1 MPVSLRQFA
10 VNLARSG
17 LFSAA
22 ELAEFQEGLPPERR
36 PKDAQG
42 LARELIQAGRLTKY
56 QAAAVYQGRTKG
68 LVFGEYTVLELIG
81 QGGMGQV
88 FKARH
93 RTMQRIVA
101 LKVLPRRAMQSP
113 SAIKRF
119 EREVRA
125 AARLMHPNIV
135 TAYDAGEQEGIHYL
149 VMEYVDGKDLAAI
162 LAEQGP
168 LAVAQAIDYTAQA
181 AKGLAFA
188 HSEGIVHRDI
198 KPGNLLVDEK
208 GTVKILDMGLARMG
222 SAGGQ
227 AGSDDSESL
236 TTSGQVMGTCDYM
249 APEQAED
256 THGADHRADVYSLG
270 CTLYRLLTGRK
281 PYEGETMIRILLA
294 HREAPIPSLCA
305 ARPDVPA
312 SLDAV
317 YQKMMAKTPEE
328 RYQSMSEVID
338 ALEACVTTREPVP
351 PPVVVGASRDSAL
364 TSFLQQL
371 SEDPAVGRPKP
382 TRYGEETFRSQVGQ
396 ETSPRDR
403 GGDWSRSLRPNM
415 TLYGGIAAGVAAFVV
430 VLGLLLAFLGGG
442 KRNGDETAARGGD
455 GPPPAVAPFGPDRAS
470 QHQKAWAE
478 QLDLPA
484 QMTNSIGMKLVLI
497 PPGEFDMGSS
507 RAEIDRLLEEARGRS
522 LSRGYVSR
530 LPNEGPQHRV
540 KVTSPCYLGVFEVT
554 QAEYQRVVGVNP
566 SHFSAQGVGKAEV
579 AGRDT
584 SRYPAECISW
594 EAAQGFC
601 RELSDLPEE
610 QSAGRVY
617 RLPTEAE
624 WEYACRAGTTT
635 RYAFGDDAAN
645 LGDYAWVCEN
655 AGGITHP
662 VGQKNPNRWGL
673 FDVYGNVL
681 EWCGDWFDKG
691 YYERSPS
698 EDPVGPAGNEF
709 RVLRGG
715 SWVSPDVD
723 STRSACR
730 DYFAPHFRAR
740 YIGFRV
746 VCVIEATPEDGG
758 GQRAASRP

>member
-1 MPVSLRQFA
+1 MPVSLTKFA
-10 VNLARSG
+10 ENLVRSG

-22 ELAEFQEGLPPERR
+22 ELSDYQKSVPPERR
-36 PKDAQG
+36 PKNAQG

-56 QAAAVYQGRTKG
+56 QAAAVYQGKTKS

-101 LKVLPRRAMQSP
+101 LKVLPRRGMQSP
-113 SAIKRF
+113 SAVKRF

-149 VMEYVDGKDLAAI
+149 VMEYVNGMDLAAI

-181 AKGLAFA
+181 AKGLAYA

-208 GTVKILDMGLARMG
+208 GTVKILDMGLARMA
-222 SAGGQ
+222 SAGGRV
-227 AGSDDSESL
+227 GSEESESL

-256 THGADHRADVYSLG
+256 THRADHRADVYSLG
-270 CTLYRLLTGRK
+270 CTLYRLLTARK
-281 PYEGETMIRILLA
+281 PYEGDTMIKILLS
-294 HREAPIPSLCA
+294 HREAPIPSLSA

-317 YQKMMAKTPEE
+317 CQKMMAKTPEE

-338 ALEACVTTREPVP
+338 ALSACVTTREPVP

-396 ETSPRDR
+396 ETSRAIWRRLVP
-403 GGDWSRSLRPNM
+403 LERPNM
-415 TLYGGIAAGVAAFVV
+415 MLYGGIAAGVVALVV
-430 VLGLLLAFLGGG
+430 VLGLLFASLGGG

-455 GPPPAVAPFGPDRAS
+455 GPSALAPLEAEDAS
-470 QHQKAWAE
+470 EHQKAWAE

-507 RAEIDRLLEEARGRS
+507 RAEIDQLLEEARDRS
-522 LSRGYVSR
+522 LSRGYISR
-530 LPNEGPQHRV
+530 LSNEGPQHRV
-540 KVTSPCYLGVFEVT
+540 KVTSPYYLGACEVT
-554 QAEYQRVVGVNP
+554 QAEYQRVVGVNS
-566 SHFSAQGVGKAEV
+566 SHFSAQGVGKGEV

-662 VGQKNPNRWGL
+662 VGQKKPNRWGL
-673 FDVYGNVL
+673 FDVHGNVL
-681 EWCGDWFDKG
+681 EWCEDWFDKD

-698 EDPVGPAGNEF
+698 EDPAGRAGNEF

-746 VCVIEATPEDGG
+746 VCVIEAGAEDGG

>member
-1 MPVSLRQFA
+1 MPVSLTEFA
-10 VNLARSG
+10 ENLVRSG

-22 ELAEFQEGLPPERR
+22 ELAEFQKSLPPERR
-36 PKDAQG
+36 PKDARG

-56 QAAAVYQGRTKG
+56 QAAAVYQGKTKS

-88 FKARH
+88 LKARH

-113 SAIKRF
+113 SAVKRF

-135 TAYDAGEQEGIHYL
+135 TAYDAGEQEGTHYL
-149 VMEYVDGKDLAAI
+149 VMEYVEGKDLAAI

-168 LAVAQAIDYTAQA
+168 LSVAHAIDYTAQA
-181 AKGLAFA
+181 AKGLAYA
-188 HSEGIVHRDI
+188 HSEGVVHRDI

-208 GTVKILDMGLARMG
+208 GTVKILDMGLARMA
-222 SAGGQ
+222 SAGGRV
-227 AGSDDSESL
+227 GSEQSESL

-281 PYEGETMIRILLA
+281 PYEGDTMIKILLA
-294 HREAPIPSLCA
+294 HREASVPSLSA

-312 SLDAV
+312 GLDAV
-317 YQKMMAKTPEE
+317 CRKMMAKTPEE

-338 ALEACVTTREPVP
+338 ALSACVTTGEPVA
-351 PPVVVGASRDSAL
+351 PPVIAGASRDTAL

-371 SEDPAVGRPKP
+371 SEDSAVGRPKP
-382 TRYGEETFRSQVGQ
+382 PRPREETLRSQAGQ
-396 ETSPRDR
+396 ETSRAIWRRLVPLDR
-403 GGDWSRSLRPNM
+403 PPTM
-415 TLYGGIAAGVAAFVV
+415 FYGGIAAGVVALLV
-430 VLGLLLAFLGGG
+430 VLGLLLALLGGG
-442 KRNGDETAARGGD
+442 KRNGDETPARGED
-455 GPPPAVAPFGPDRAS
+455 GSSPLAPLEAEDAS
-470 QHQKAWAE
+470 EHQKAWAKT
-478 QLDLPA
+478 LDLPA

-507 RAEIDRLLEEARGRS
+507 RAEIDQLLQEARQRG
-522 LSRGYVSR
+522 LSRGYVNR
-530 LPNEGPQHRV
+530 LPNEGPRHRV
-540 KVTSPCYLGVFEVT
+540 KITKPYYLGACEVT
-554 QAEYQRVVGVNP
+554 QAEYRRVVGVNP
-566 SHFSAQGVGKAEV
+566 SHFSAQGVGKGEV

-584 SRYPAECISW
+584 SDYPVECTSW

-601 RELSDLPEE
+601 RKLSGLPKERA
-610 QSAGRVY
+610 AGRGY

-635 RYAFGDDAAN
+635 RYAFGEAAN
-645 LGDYAWVCEN
+645 LGDCAWVSQN

-662 VGQKNPNRWGL
+662 VGRKKPNRWGL
-673 FDVYGNVL
+673 FDMHGSVL
-681 EWCGDWFDKG
+681 EWCEDWFGKD

-698 EDPVGPAGNEF
+698 EDPAGPAGAEF

-746 VCVIEATPEDGG
+746 VCEVKAKPARGG
-758 GQRAASRP
+758 R